1 MTKSVRRLSYWRGD
15 LLLRFMLGAS
25 SATAHGSIVPNAD
38 VTMEIG
44 ETFFAQTRL
53 EFRNWLRKNHAR
65 RNEIWLIHYKKA
77 TGKASLDYVE
87 ALEEAICYG
96 WIDGLVKTL
105 DAERYVT
112 RFTPRRPRSHWT
124 EANKDRA
131 RKMIAAGRMAMAGRQ
146 TLPKDL

>member
-1 MTKSVRRLSYWRGD
+1 MTKSVGRLSYRRGD
-15 LLLRFMLGAS
+15 LLLRLGPGAS
-25 SATAHGSIVPNAD
+25 VVAAHGSIVPKASL
-38 VTMEIG
+38 TMEIG
-44 ETFFAQTRL
+44 ETLLAQTRL
-53 EFRNWLRKNHAR
+53 EFRNWLRKNHAKSK
-65 RNEIWLIHYKKA
+65 EIWLIQYKKA

-96 WIDGLVKTL
+96 WIDGLVKTM

-124 EANKDRA
+124 ESNKERA
-131 RKMIAAGRMAMAGRQ
+131 RKLIAAGRMARAGRQ